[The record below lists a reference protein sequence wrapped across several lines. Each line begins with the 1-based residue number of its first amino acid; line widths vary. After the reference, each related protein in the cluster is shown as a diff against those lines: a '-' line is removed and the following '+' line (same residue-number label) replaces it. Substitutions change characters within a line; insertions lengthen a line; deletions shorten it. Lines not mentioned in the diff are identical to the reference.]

1 MKIFIATPMY
11 GGMCTGQYTNSL
23 LELVGTLQNAGYS
36 VMYGKT
42 YNESLITRARNTLVQ
57 EFLNS
62 DCTHLLFIDADHGF
76 KSNEILKMVRSDVGV
91 IGAIYPMKSI
101 NWPRVYSAI
110 QSGIPIEE
118 LEKYTG
124 YFSANLKSDE
134 NQSVTIVLDKP
145 LQVDNVA
152 TGMMLIKREVF
163 ERMIPTTGTY
173 AGAGA
178 SGHIEFGNNHYEFFK
193 TEVDDNG
200 VLLSEDYYFCKKW
213 EELGEKVYAAP
224 WVQITHFGSY
234 EFSGSFAK
242 SIILQSK
249 LESAQ
254 FENNPKAVAKKKSKK

>member
-11 GGMCTGQYTNSL
+11 GGMCTGQYTQGLLDLISALHNS
-23 LELVGTLQNAGYS
+23 GHNAL
-36 VMYGKT
+36 YGKT
-42 YNESLITRARNTLVQ
+42 YNESLITRARNTLVN
-57 EFLNS
+57 EFLNT
-62 DCTHLLFIDADHGF
+62 DADYLLFIDADQGF
-76 KSNEILKMVRSDVGV
+76 KSYEILKMIESDVDL

-101 NWPRVYSAI
+101 NWSRVTSAI
-110 QSGIPIEE
+110 ESGVQIEE

-124 YFSANLKSDE
+124 YFSANLKADE
-134 NQSVTIVLDKP
+134 DQSITIVLDKP

-163 ERMIPTTGTY
+163 EKMIPTTETY
-173 AGAGA
+173 AAAA
-178 SGHIEFGNNHYEFFK
+178 SSGQIDFDKKHYEFFK
-193 TEVDDNG
+193 TEIDENG

-213 EELGEKVYAAP
+213 EELGGKVYAAP

-249 LESAQ
+249 IEGETL
-254 FENNPKAVAKKKSKK
+254 KAKTKSTSKK